1 MLHHKGYTGHAEFD
15 DEARLFH
22 GEEPEEA
29 GLGGRLPGV
38 LRGTW
43 RSCRRALVAG
53 RMAEKN
59 SEHRTFFL

>member
-29 GLGGRLPGV
+29 FQDSVDDYLEFCGE
-38 LRGTW
+38 RGE
-43 RSCRRALVAG
+43 AAAG
-53 RMAEKN
+53 R
-59 SEHRTFFL
+59 